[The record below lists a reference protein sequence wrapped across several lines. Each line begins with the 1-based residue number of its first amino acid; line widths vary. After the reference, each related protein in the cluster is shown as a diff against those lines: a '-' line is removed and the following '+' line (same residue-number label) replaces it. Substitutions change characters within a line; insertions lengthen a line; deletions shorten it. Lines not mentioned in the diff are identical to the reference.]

1 MFSYNIS
8 SAKADISGGS
18 TYPNIKGQVY
28 FKETKD
34 GVIVTAQIYGLPIS
48 KNNCSGKFFGFHIH
62 EGNSCSGNSEDEFA
76 NVKTH
81 YNPTNCP
88 HPLHVGDLPPLLENN
103 GYAYMSVLTNKFK
116 ISDIIG
122 KTVIIHDMPDDFT
135 TQPSGNSGKKI
146 ACGVIRKGF

>member
-8 SAKADISGGS
+8 SAKADINGGS

-34 GVIVTAQIYGLPIS
+34 GVIVTA
-48 KNNCSGKFFGFHIH
+48 
-62 EGNSCSGNSEDEFA
+62 
-76 NVKTH
+76 
-81 YNPTNCP
+81 CP

-122 KTVIIHDMPDDFT
+122 KTVIIHDMPDDST